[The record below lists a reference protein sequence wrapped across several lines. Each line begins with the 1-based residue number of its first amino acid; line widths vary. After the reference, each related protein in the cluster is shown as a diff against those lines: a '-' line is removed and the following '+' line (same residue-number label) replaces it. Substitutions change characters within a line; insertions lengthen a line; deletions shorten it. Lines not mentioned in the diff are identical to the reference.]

1 MWKEKL
7 SKNFKFVPKQQSSSF
22 NGRGDR
28 TIQVLIKIK
37 KENAFTR
44 EMELFQLDEQ
54 SEEQGVLFIC
64 FVKAKN

>member
-7 SKNFKFVPKQQSSSF
+7 SKNFKFVPKQQSSSS

-37 KENAFTR
+37 KR
-44 EMELFQLDEQ
+44 KRVYPR
-54 SEEQGVLFIC
+54 SWIVSIG
-64 FVKAKN
+64 